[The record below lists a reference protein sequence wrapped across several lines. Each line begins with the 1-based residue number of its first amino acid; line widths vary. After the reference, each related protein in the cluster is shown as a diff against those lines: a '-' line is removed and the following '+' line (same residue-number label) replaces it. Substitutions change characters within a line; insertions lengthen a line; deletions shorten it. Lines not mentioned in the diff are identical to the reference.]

1 MAAYLIADME
11 VTDAELLAQFSN
23 RIGALVEA
31 HNGRYLVRRGI
42 IEVVESDRTHDRVVV
57 IEFGDLGKARAFVNS
72 PGVPGACEDPLAE
85 HHLQHDH
92 LRWGIRVGAL
102 GGDRGRP
109 AVVPRLR
116 VACKLKILLAICTG
130 GPS

>member
-31 HNGRYLVRRGI
+31 HDGRYLVRRGT

-57 IEFGDLGKARAFVNS
+57 IEFGDFGKAQAFVNS
-72 PGVPGACEDPLAE
+72 PEYRELAKIRSRSTICSTIICDGVSG
-85 HHLQHDH
+85 
-92 LRWGIRVGAL
+92 
-102 GGDRGRP
+102 
-109 AVVPRLR
+109 
-116 VACKLKILLAICTG
+116 
-130 GPS
+130 

>member
-57 IEFGDLGKARAFVNS
+57 IEFEDLGKARAFVNS
-72 PGVPGACEDPLAE
+72 PEYQELAKIRSRSTICSTIICDGVSG
-85 HHLQHDH
+85 
-92 LRWGIRVGAL
+92 
-102 GGDRGRP
+102 
-109 AVVPRLR
+109 
-116 VACKLKILLAICTG
+116 
-130 GPS
+130 